1 MSITAVIVYG
11 FNEGNPE
18 YCLDEYW
25 LSENFP
31 NVHIYSTNEDINN
44 HEKMYGIEC
53 DIDENTGI
61 VSIAPEKKEEMQ
73 KLYEKF
79 EKHHEGNLDKDVSI
93 LGYHLALEYDD
104 VEMLLNNRN
113 IMLYDLDEVDV
124 DESDNE
130 SVSSTKSCES
140 DYQ

>member
-18 YCLDEYW
+18 TCLDEYW

-79 EKHHEGNLDKDVSI
+79 EKHHEGNLDKDVSA

-104 VEMLLNNRN
+104 VEMLLKNRN

-130 SVSSTKSCES
+130 SVSSAKSCES

>member
-11 FNEGNPE
+11 FNEGNHE
-18 YCLDEYW
+18 SCLDEYW

-44 HEKMYGIEC
+44 HEKIYGVEC
-53 DIDENTGI
+53 DIDETTGI

-79 EKHHEGNLDKDVSI
+79 EKHHEGNLDKDVSV

-104 VEMLLNNRN
+104 VDVLLKNRN

-130 SVSSTKSCES
+130 SVSSAKSCES